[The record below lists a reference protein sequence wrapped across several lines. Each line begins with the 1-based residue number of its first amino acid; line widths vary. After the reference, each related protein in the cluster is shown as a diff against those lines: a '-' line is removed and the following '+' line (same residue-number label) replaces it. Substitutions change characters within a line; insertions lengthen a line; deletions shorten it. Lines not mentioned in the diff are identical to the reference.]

1 MSGRILSSSPGK
13 PRLLVVDDEPDMLD
27 FLERVLRR
35 RFDVTRCNSAEGAL
49 EAIATGNFDVL
60 VTDQKMPR
68 VSGLEMLEQLRDG
81 YPDLLKVLIS
91 GFTDVPDIERA
102 VQRCG
107 IHNYIVKPVD
117 SRKVLEAIDQAYA
130 VRDGNKNPVAE

>member
-1 MSGRILSSSPGK
+1 M
-13 PRLLVVDDEPDMLD
+13 VDDEPDMLD

-35 RFDVTRCNSAEGAL
+35 KFDVTRCNSAERAL

-68 VSGLEMLEQLRDG
+68 VSGIEMLEQLRDG
-81 YPDLLKVLIS
+81 YPNLVKVLIS

-117 SRKVLEAIDQAYA
+117 SRKVLEAIDEAYA
-130 VRDGNKNPVAE
+130 VRDGNRDLVAE